1 MRAYAR
7 DALGKANI
15 LIVGEVAASADWEAR
30 ALGRMMSDQHNPD
43 RHGPI
48 PAGITKRLWQLL
60 PTYANNSAF
69 PLPGACPASMR
80 AWGASARARSRA
92 RALAPHARM
101 LAVALER
108 QRIPHGHVALHVPR
122 VAKMR
127 CALHIALHSARCALH
142 IALHIAR
149 CALHI
154 ALHSARCALHIAL
167 HSARCALHIALHSA
181 RCALHIALHSAR
193 CALHA
198 VVCCVVAVLHA
209 VRLCRTLCVACALA
223 LDQPIPGGNGV

>member
-69 PLPGACPASMR
+69 PLPGACPR
-80 AWGASARARSRA
+80 AAARARSRA

-101 LAVALER
+101 LAVALV
-108 QRIPHGHVALHVPR
+108 PHGHVALHVPR
-122 VAKMR
+122 VATMR
-127 CALHIALHSARCALH
+127 CALHIALHIALHSARCALH

-149 CALHI
+149 RALHI
-154 ALHSARCALHIAL
+154 SLHSARCALHIAL
-167 HSARCALHIALHSA
+167 HSAC
-181 RCALHIALHSAR
+181 

-209 VRLCRTLCVACALA
+209 VCLCRTLCVACALA